1 MAVWHNTYALNN
13 TTPVAL
19 RLHGNDKRRGST
31 VVIQHSG
38 HAGSHVVY
46 LGASDINPAT
56 DAYGHRL
63 SGGESITISG
73 DFGAGDVMYAL
84 SSETTGEVHVMIV
97 GA

>member
-19 RLHGNDKRRGST
+19 RLHGTDKRRGST

-38 HAGSHVVY
+38 HGSVYSVY
-46 LGASDINPAT
+46 LGGSNINPAT
-56 DAYGHRL
+56 DSYGHKL
-63 SGGESITISG
+63 NGGESITISG
-73 DFGAGDVMYAL
+73 DFSTADVMYAL
-84 SSETTGEVHVMIV
+84 SSDTTGEVHVMVV

>member
-31 VVIQHSG
+31 VTIQHSG
-38 HAGSHVVY
+38 HGSVYHVY
-46 LGASDINPAT
+46 LGGPGLDPAT
-56 DAYGHRL
+56 DSYGHRL
-63 SGGESITISG
+63 SAGSSITVTG
-73 DFGAGDVMYAL
+73 DFGAEDIMYAL
-84 SSETTGEVHVMIV
+84 SSNATGEVHVMIT